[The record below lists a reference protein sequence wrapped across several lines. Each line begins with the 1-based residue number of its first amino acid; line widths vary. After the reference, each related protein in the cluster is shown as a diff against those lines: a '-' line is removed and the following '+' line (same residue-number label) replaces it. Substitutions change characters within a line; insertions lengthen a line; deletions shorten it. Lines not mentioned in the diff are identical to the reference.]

1 MPHFYVHHDPVCA
14 DHICT
19 CACMGFL
26 EICNPGWNLSKGL
39 TSAFVGGIFGVSKK
53 CPVLLPQFCR
63 QKSPGLPST
72 SSTPLQQLESGDQMW
87 LLPKHSLLLLLS
99 THSVENNPNSSS
111 ENLWPYRLIFYEKKV
126 LPRKKRVDQW
136 SGATTLRNSDPG
148 CICWD

>member
-1 MPHFYVHHDPVCA
+1 MCRSHLHMCLHGISGDLQSW
-14 DHICT
+14 
-19 CACMGFL
+19 L
-26 EICNPGWNLSKGL
+26 EPQQGTNLS
-39 TSAFVGGIFGVSKK
+39 AFIGGIFGVNKK